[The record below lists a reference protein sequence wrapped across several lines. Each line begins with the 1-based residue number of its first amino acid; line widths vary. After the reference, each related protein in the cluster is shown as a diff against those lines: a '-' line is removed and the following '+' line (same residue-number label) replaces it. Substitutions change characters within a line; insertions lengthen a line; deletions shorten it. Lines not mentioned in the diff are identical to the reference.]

1 MLLWEFGMPGKV
13 GTPSYEGGL
22 YKGEITFKVD
32 YPFNPPKLKLVPP
45 LFHPNIYP
53 SGTMDLCILINEHWS
68 VGLAVSCVGMP
79 MTWCTTQTS
88 TVQSRLSEL
97 SSETSLLLFCSTIN
111 FFIHTTDYVGQIII
125 QLIPNGSLIVSDWKY

>member
-1 MLLWEFGMPGKV
+1 MPGKV

-22 YKGEITFKVD
+22 YKGEITFQED

-53 SGTMDLCILINEHWS
+53 SGTMDLYILINEHWS
-68 VGLAVSCVGMP
+68 AGL
-79 MTWCTTQTS
+79 
-88 TVQSRLSEL
+88 TVKKILLSAHELVHNPNINSEL

-125 QLIPNGSLIVSDWKY
+125 QLILNGSLIVSDWKC